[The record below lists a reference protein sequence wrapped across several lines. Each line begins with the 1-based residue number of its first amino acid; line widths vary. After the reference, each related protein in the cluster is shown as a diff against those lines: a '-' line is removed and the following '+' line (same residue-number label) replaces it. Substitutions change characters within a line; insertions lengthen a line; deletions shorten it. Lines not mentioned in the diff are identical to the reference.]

1 MHGGGH
7 CGGCWVS
14 LERAALHAAACRRN
28 LPSSSLSTVSPPL
41 EKNTRRRNAAVMIPM
56 PLKESADSV

>member
-1 MHGGGH
+1 M
-7 CGGCWVS
+7 
-14 LERAALHAAACRRN
+14 ERAALHAAACRRN

-41 EKNTRRRNAAVMIPM
+41 EKNTMRRNAAVMIPM